1 MLEVAK
7 ENRLFAFYS
16 KIPNAYRVFKSS
28 VRRMCLKI
36 HISIYITYLMEAT
49 YFKIVYLSNK

>member
-28 VRRMCLKI
+28 VQRMCLKI
-36 HISIYITYLMEAT
+36 HIPLSITYLMEVK
-49 YFKIVYLSNK
+49 YFKIV